1 MSFDQRPDHIPEY
14 YSVSERACPN
24 CPGQLWSRLPVSGE
38 IKSICDTCAAEFYRK
53 ATGRPPV
60 AKSAMT
66 PAQRKARSRALLAGS
81 IAGEAAYAKASIESA
96 MTRAFKRAFGG
107 APEADFL
114 ITALDALGRLERLLG
129 SV

>member
-14 YSVSERACPN
+14 YSVSNRACPN

-53 ATGRPPV
+53 APGRPTV

-81 IAGEAAYAKASIESA
+81 IAGEAAYAKASIECA
-96 MTRAFKRAFGG
+96 MTRDFNRTFGG
-107 APEADFL
+107 TPEADFL
-114 ITALDALGRLERLLG
+114 VSALDAIARLEKLLA